1 MWHMEHWAW
10 ARWFKVW
17 QVCMDRD
24 GEGWMTGELEPREV
38 DSRDWCQRSNGRL
51 YKEGIQGMGYGPLVT
66 KGTPW
71 RGLWGQMIA
80 GTSDV
85 GDKVQYNWRSQRSWG
100 SWKDDRLWG
109 GCLKME
115 RYPFYSYQ

>member
-1 MWHMEHWAW
+1 MEHWAW

-51 YKEGIQGMGYGPLVT
+51 YKEGER
-66 KGTPW
+66 KGGKEETEDREREKERK
-71 RGLWGQMIA
+71 RG
-80 GTSDV
+80 T
-85 GDKVQYNWRSQRSWG
+85 
-100 SWKDDRLWG
+100 
-109 GCLKME
+109 
-115 RYPFYSYQ
+115 